1 MSISGA
7 LSNALSGLTAASRT
21 TEAISSNI
29 ANVMTDGYGRRQ
41 VELSSRTLG
50 VSGSG
55 VWIDGV
61 SRQVDH
67 AIIANRRLADAAVG
81 DSGTRARFLGQIEE
95 AIGTPGAP
103 GSLSARLAEFE
114 SSLIEAASRPDSTVR
129 LQNVVQS
136 ADALTRHVNSV
147 SDRIQSLRMEA
158 DTEISAQVSHLNTTL
173 KQIEDLNTD
182 IVSLRGAGY
191 DANALTDQRQAL
203 IDSISEIVP
212 LRQIPRDHGRIAL
225 ISEGGEMLLD
235 GPAPTFEFTPV
246 GIIVPEMTVASGG
259 LGGLSVNG
267 RPIDM
272 GGSYNSL
279 RGGSLAAL
287 FEVRDDI
294 AVKAQSDLDAFARD
308 LVERFQDPAV
318 DPTLAPGQP
327 GLFTDSGSAFSPTNE
342 TGLSSRLALN
352 SLVDPAAGGTLWH
365 LRDGLGAGTPGDV
378 GNAALLQGLSA
389 ALSQARSPASGS
401 FSGTTRTA
409 SGLAADFLS
418 SISSRHQAAQSE
430 AAFSEGRLKALK
442 AQELET
448 GVDTDQEM
456 QQLLLAE
463 QAFSANARV
472 IQTAD
477 ELIQTLLRM

>member
-41 VELSSRTLG
+41 VELSSRSLG
-50 VSGSG
+50 ANGAG
-55 VWIDGV
+55 VWVDGV
-61 SRQVDH
+61 TRQVDH
-67 AIIANRRLADAAVG
+67 AIIANRRLADASVG
-81 DSGTRARFLGQIEE
+81 DSRTRARFLEQIQD
-95 AIGTPGAP
+95 AIGIPGQP
-103 GSLSARLAEFE
+103 GSLGTRLAEFE

-129 LQNVVQS
+129 LQNVMQS
-136 ADALTRHVNSV
+136 ASSLVTHVNSI
-147 SDRIQSLRMEA
+147 SDRIQGVRMEA
-158 DTEISAQVSHLNTTL
+158 DREISTLVERLNGTL
-173 KQIEDLNTD
+173 KRIEELNTD
-182 IVSLRGAGY
+182 IVSLRGAGH
-191 DANALTDQRQAL
+191 DANALIDQRQSL

-235 GPAPTFEFTPV
+235 GPAPTIEFTPV
-246 GIIVPEMTVASGG
+246 GVIVPEMTVASGG
-259 LGGLSVNG
+259 LDVISING

-272 GGSYNSL
+272 GSGYNSM

-287 FEVRDDI
+287 FNVRDDI
-294 AVKAQSDLDAFARD
+294 AVEAQADLDALARD
-308 LVERFQDPAV
+308 LIERFQDPSI
-318 DPTLAPGQP
+318 DPTLSPGQP
-327 GLFTDSGSAFSPTNE
+327 GLFTDAGAVFTPANE
-342 TGLSSRLALN
+342 TALSSRLALN
-352 SLVDPAAGGTLWH
+352 PLVDPASGGALWR
-365 LRDGLGAGTPGDV
+365 LRDGLGAGAPGNV
-378 GNAALLQGLSA
+378 GNSALLQGLST
-389 ALSQARSPASGS
+389 ALTQTRSPASGS
-401 FSGTTRTA
+401 FAGTSQTA
-409 SGLAADFLS
+409 SGLAADYLS

-430 AAFSEGRLKALK
+430 AVYSEGRLNALK

-463 QAFSANARV
+463 QAFSANARI

-477 ELIQTLLRM
+477 ELIQTLLEM